1 MPITP
6 QELKLVEPYT
16 IEWNKKHSSKFGMIE
31 PNWVETVYKS
41 RFSEFP
47 KECKI
52 FSVYNLGNM
61 RKIEMYVTDKD
72 FKIIKDIK
80 KTIIEK

>member
-1 MPITP
+1 
-6 QELKLVEPYT
+6 
-16 IEWNKKHSSKFGMIE
+16 MIE
-31 PNWVETVYKS
+31 PNWVETVYKA

-61 RKIEMYVTDKD
+61 RRTEMYVTDKD
-72 FKIIKDIK
+72 FKIIKDIQ